1 MTPNNTYA
9 YYFTNL
15 YDVKPQ
21 YAWWPMP
28 NWAKKSAD
36 HTDEIAFV
44 WGTVLARS
52 EYSKLMEGILNRLM
66 YSSSSYSLMVGRD
79 ICLHTH
85 LTLLRKFSAN
95 YLLFIIMTS

>member
-36 HTDEIAFV
+36 HPDEIAFV

-52 EYSKLMEGILNRLM
+52 EYSKLMEGILNRLK

-79 ICLHTH
+79 FVFI
-85 LTLLRKFSAN
+85 LT
-95 YLLFIIMTS
+95 